1 MVARVRLIKNEAT
14 PHQDLARSFMDF
26 CDRYSRH
33 FIGQGY
39 NSAGHARDYLSG
51 LTGTQRRENIE
62 TIEKRKKDIFK
73 FVYFTQPANEISTDG
88 NLTGRESRLILI

>member
-1 MVARVRLIKNEAT
+1 
-14 PHQDLARSFMDF
+14 MDF

-62 TIEKRKKDIFK
+62 IIENDIKGSNSQLQAGNYHGHLSRAIRPLLPAAQIAFK
-73 FVYFTQPANEISTDG
+73 LPPTLKVWNP
-88 NLTGRESRLILI
+88 